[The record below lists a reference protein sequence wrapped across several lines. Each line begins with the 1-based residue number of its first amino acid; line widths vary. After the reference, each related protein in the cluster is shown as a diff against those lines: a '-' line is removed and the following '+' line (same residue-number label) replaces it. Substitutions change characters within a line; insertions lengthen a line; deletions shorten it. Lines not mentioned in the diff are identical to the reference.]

1 MLLETKIHKIGGSHM
16 LVIPV
21 SMVEFFKV
29 KPGKCKI
36 EDTAEHEAKLI
47 FRKWGK

>member
-16 LVIPV
+16 MVIPGP
-21 SMVEFFKV
+21 MVEYFKI

-36 EDTAEHEAKLI
+36 EDKDKNEAKVI
-47 FRKWGK
+47 FPKW

>member
-16 LVIPV
+16 MVIPGP
-21 SMVEFFKV
+21 MVKYFKI

-36 EDTAEHEAKLI
+36 EDKDKNEAKVI
-47 FRKWGK
+47 FPEW